1 MHGGSGVSD
10 EDYKKAIDSGIR
22 KINYY
27 TYGVKY
33 AGEAAC
39 AEMEAKRSKSA
50 DAIVYWHD
58 LTSAAYSRLVEDFD
72 HVVKVFANGAK
83 QLA

>member
-10 EDYKKAIDSGIR
+10 DDYRQAINAGIR

-27 TYGVKY
+27 TYGAKY

-39 AEMEAKRSKSA
+39 QVVDTARAKDSSA
-50 DAIVYWHD
+50 VVYWHD
-58 LTSAAYSRLVEDFD
+58 LTGAAYECLVKDFIQ
-72 HVVKVFANGAK
+72 VMRVFANGAAP
-83 QLA
+83 LA